1 MSTSRNRLN
10 LLAPVEPARK
20 IAAEEVITEPE
31 PECRPQFRFFYWHHI
46 SNYLQYIA

>member
-20 IAAEEVITEPE
+20 TAAEEVIAEPG
-31 PECRPQFRFFYWHHI
+31 PECLPQFRFFYWHYM
-46 SNYLQYIA
+46 SNYLRYIA